1 MADNGNSTQS
11 PVTGQRR
18 VRIGF
23 HVILQVLLLL
33 AMVVMA
39 NYMAARHYL
48 RFDWTGARYH
58 ELHNRTRNILGA
70 MEDSLRVIVFMPGED
85 EQGLMEKVQADTRN
99 LLREFE
105 FFARG
110 KLQVEYVDQHLDP
123 VRARQV
129 FEDYKLGTD
138 MRDVVIFARGDRSK
152 FVKLEE
158 MIELDRGKN
167 PYVPEP
173 PRMRSFKGEGL
184 FLAAIQSLIEV
195 APSRVY
201 FLTGHGERDPE
212 DADPERGYSLVKT
225 YLQRD
230 NIQVATWNLQRRL
243 LEGQGLPDDASA
255 VVVAG
260 PKSPYT
266 APEIEVLERYL
277 ANNGRLLVLLDPGK
291 DAGLTPLLRKWGVQL
306 DDNMVMTMMGV
317 LGQNVLVMEAL
328 GSEYA
333 AHPITMP
340 LTKINTSFAY
350 SRSVRAQEAT
360 AGLATDQAEVT
371 ELVRTPASAGFWGE
385 TDYLNRVRK
394 FDPDTDLAGP
404 VCVAVAVER
413 SKPAGVDIG
422 SARLV
427 VVGTSSFVVDGYLRE
442 WRGNL
447 DFLMNAMNWLL
458 QRNLNIEVGP
468 KMTDDFGIDMT
479 RNQFLMAGA
488 LVLAGLPLVVAA
500 IGLMVWLQR
509 RS

>member
-11 PVTGQRR
+11 HSAGQRR
-18 VRIGF
+18 ARIGF
-23 HVILQVLLLL
+23 HVILQVMLLL
-33 AMVVMA
+33 AMAVMA
-39 NYMAARHYL
+39 NVLTARHYL

-70 MEDSLRVIVFMPGED
+70 LEGPLKAIVFMPGED
-85 EQGLMEKVQADTRN
+85 ELGLMEKVQADTRN

-105 FFARG
+105 YYARG

-123 VRARQV
+123 VRARQL

-138 MRDVVIFARGDRSK
+138 KRDVVIFVRGERSK
-152 FVKLEE
+152 FVTLEE
-158 MIELDRGKN
+158 MVELDRGKN

-173 PRMRSFKGEGL
+173 ARIRSFKGEGL
-184 FLAAIQSLIEV
+184 FLAAIQSLIED
-195 APSRVY
+195 APPRVY
-201 FLTGHGERDPE
+201 FLAGHGERDPE

-230 NIQVATWNLQRRL
+230 NIEVATWNLQRRL

-260 PKSPYT
+260 PKSAYS
-266 APEIEVLERYL
+266 AAEIEVLERYL
-277 ANNGRLLVLLDPGK
+277 ANNGRLLVMLDPGM

-306 DDNMVMTMMGV
+306 DDNMVMTTMGL

-328 GSEYA
+328 GAEYA
-333 AHPITMP
+333 KHPVTNP
-340 LTKINTSFAY
+340 LAKINTSFAY
-350 SRSVRAQEAT
+350 SRSVRAREAST
-360 AGLATDQAEVT
+360 GMASDQAAVM
-371 ELVRTPASAGFWGE
+371 ELVRTPAKAGFWGE
-385 TDYLNRVRK
+385 TDYLKRVRQ
-394 FDPDTDLAGP
+394 FDPGTDLAGP
-404 VCVAVAVER
+404 VSLAVAVER

-447 DFLMNAMNWLL
+447 DFMMNAVNWLL
-458 QRNLNIEVGP
+458 QRDLNIEVGP
-468 KMTDDFGIDMT
+468 KMADDFGIDMT
-479 RNQFLMAGA
+479 RNQFLMVGA

-500 IGLMVWLQR
+500 VGLMVWLQR